1 MKLSKHEVL
10 PRVFSNGTPFA
21 DQLACPIVVCLA
33 LPQTV
38 AFPQDDHHDFAATVA
53 VL

>member
-10 PRVFSNGTPFA
+10 PRVFSNATPFA
-21 DQLACPIVVCLA
+21 DQLACPIIVRFA
-33 LPQTV
+33 LPETV
-38 AFPQDDHHDFAATVA
+38 AFPQDDHHHCAATVA